1 MTHSTC
7 QVLPLSLSGQ
17 RQPTI
22 RFPSWHS
29 IFTLITLFMYFVST
43 KEIDTLSTRYRASCL
58 MTIVASENKPFCGRK
73 RRRGAID
80 EEHSTIAAISSKS
93 SWKRAKRL
101 FQSQQKANAAYWDSL
116 SKLWLTR
123 RALKE
128 LNRRNKQT
136 ISSVRTE
143 IIRRSSRSEESTT
156 LENCSSSLKR
166 FVRHDD
172 SDLRDLR
179 GVSSA

>member
-1 MTHSTC
+1 
-7 QVLPLSLSGQ
+7 
-17 RQPTI
+17 
-22 RFPSWHS
+22 
-29 IFTLITLFMYFVST
+29 MYFVST

-58 MTIVASENKPFCGRK
+58 MTIAASENKPFCGRK

-80 EEHSTIAAISSKS
+80 EEHSTIAATSPESP
-93 SWKRAKRL
+93 WKRAKRL
-101 FQSQQKANAAYWDSL
+101 FQPQQEANAAYWDSL

-136 ISSVRTE
+136 ASSVRTE
-143 IIRRSSRSEESTT
+143 IIRRSGRSEESAT
-156 LENCSSSLKR
+156 LENCSSPLKR
-166 FVRHDD
+166 FARHGGP
-172 SDLRDLR
+172 DLRDLR